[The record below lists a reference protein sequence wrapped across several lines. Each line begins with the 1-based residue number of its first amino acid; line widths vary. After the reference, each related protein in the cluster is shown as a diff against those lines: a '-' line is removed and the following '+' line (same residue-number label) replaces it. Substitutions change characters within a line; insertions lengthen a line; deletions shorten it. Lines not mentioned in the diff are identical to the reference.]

1 MTDLASARG
10 ALRTNAANL
19 ALGHEVFV
27 ADGARFVRN
36 AAFPRIRDA
45 NHISDV
51 TASAP
56 AEIDALLS
64 RAEREFAGYPHRRYD
79 LDFITPPAFEARLQL
94 DGYERSESLVMLLD
108 GALAGVAQPFVVRP
122 ILTDDDWRAFGALAA
137 LDWAEYRER
146 HGLPVEAAVGDEMAG
161 THRGKCPPLTYWL
174 AEIDGVPRGYFSSWA
189 GVDGYGQVEDLFVQQ
204 EYRHRGLA
212 TALLHRTVAHCRE
225 QGARG
230 VVIVADPTDTPK
242 RMYAAMGW
250 RPVAV
255 KREYR
260 RMVGT

>member
-1 MTDLASARG
+1 MTDLASARC
-10 ALRTNAANL
+10 ALRTNAENL
-19 ALGHEVFV
+19 ALGHDVFV
-27 ADGARFVRN
+27 AAGARFVRN
-36 AAFPRIRDA
+36 AAFPQIRDA

-56 AEIDALLS
+56 AEIDALLA
-64 RAEREFAGYPHRRYD
+64 RAEREFAGCPHRQYH
-79 LDFITPPAFEARLQL
+79 LDFTTPPTFEARLQL
-94 DGYERSESLVMLLD
+94 EGYERSESLVMLLE
-108 GALAGVAQPFVVRP
+108 GALAGTPPPFVVRP
-122 ILTDDDWRAFGALAA
+122 VATGDDWRAFGALAV

-146 HGLPVEAAVGDEMAG
+146 HGLPVEPGVGEEMSAARRA
-161 THRGKCPPLTYWL
+161 KCPPLTYWL
-174 AEIDGVPRGYFSSWA
+174 ADIDGVPRGYFSSWA
-189 GVDGYGQVEDLFVQQ
+189 GVDGHGQVEDLFVQQ

-225 QGARG
+225 QGAHS

-260 RMVGT
+260 RIVGT